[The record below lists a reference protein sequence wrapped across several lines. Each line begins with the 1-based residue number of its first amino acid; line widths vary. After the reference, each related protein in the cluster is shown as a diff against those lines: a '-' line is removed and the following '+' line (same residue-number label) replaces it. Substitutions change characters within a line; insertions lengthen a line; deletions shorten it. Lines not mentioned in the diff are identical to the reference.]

1 MCVQGLRQDVLG
13 PWAPSSVL
21 TYRTLGNLKC
31 VAWQRVDCAMVAV
44 VAHQCG
50 VVWLLCRSFRW
61 TFLAYLL
68 LPTVLL
74 IVKVSVC
81 VFVHLCAL
89 RGLLLTPK
97 QPKTTMFVSQITVL
111 SWRFEWLATLL
122 DELLLLYV
130 FLHVLFTFRPL
141 KPMDFSSVRQGRA
154 GQHGVVGQVG
164 LGRGG

>member
-1 MCVQGLRQDVLG
+1 
-13 PWAPSSVL
+13 
-21 TYRTLGNLKC
+21 
-31 VAWQRVDCAMVAV
+31 MVAV

-50 VVWLLCRSFRW
+50 VAAVQEFSVDVPSIFAA
-61 TFLAYLL
+61 AYC
-68 LPTVLL
+68 
-74 IVKVSVC
+74 SAHCQGVC
-81 VFVHLCAL
+81 VCAL
-89 RGLLLTPK
+89 VCVERAVIDT
-97 QPKTTMFVSQITVL
+97 KTTMFVSQITVL